1 MKTRVEHMKALKVTW
16 ERAPKG
22 AQKDAA
28 LKSYEAAI
36 ESNIA
41 RIEKA
46 AMDHLHKAEA
56 ALK

>member
-1 MKTRVEHMKALKVTW
+1 MKTRVEHMKALKAAW
-16 ERAPKG
+16 ERSPEG
-22 AQKDAA
+22 PQKDAA

-36 ESNIA
+36 KSNIA

-46 AMDHLHKAEA
+46 AMDHLHRTEA